1 MSILSFV
8 AIKPKSPTWQSM
20 WKLITITLLMSV
32 SSCSTYKSSFTCG
45 NARGVECASMDRV
58 DYMIQNGEIERFNEE
73 RQNRKYQASKTDPSI
88 IPSLQKEQNKQINNE
103 LTDSGEARD
112 AQR

>member
-1 MSILSFV
+1 
-8 AIKPKSPTWQSM
+8 
-20 WKLITITLLMSV
+20 MSV